1 MMCIIGGIDVGTL
14 LQQVIVNLQRIRRG
28 MPHCLTLLLYTL
40 AANCAPEGGGLSLL
54 SAIVLFSLW
63 RKEIHFSSTPRM
75 LSVNH
80 TSPT

>member
-40 AANCAPEGGGLSLL
+40 AANCAPEGGGAK
-54 SAIVLFSLW
+54 SAVCDCLVLTVEKRNPFFINTQDAVS
-63 RKEIHFSSTPRM
+63 
-75 LSVNH
+75 
-80 TSPT
+80 